1 MKHVFGLQVFKAL
14 IENNSNWLWCCYS
27 DLSDFF
33 RRSLILLS
41 TARQVRKY
49 IFLFYWTASVSAKTV
64 GIVIGVLVAVVVL
77 IAIGVFVFY
86 KYVHQKRVRA
96 RAPQQMAVAYTTAQ
110 PQQVAMYPPSAGPQQ
125 GYAPPPY
132 NQGAGVHYP
141 PQGRLVE
148 TVGHLIVRVQQTR
161 SKSRSGIKDG
171 LRARVLAFHLCGTCS
186 ILEPGAKRGLSLL
199 LVLVLSGGSLFQ
211 LAIFPSP
218 QETTIANPKRIF
230 KTMDK

>member
-110 PQQVAMYPPSAGPQQ
+110 PQQVAMYPPFAGPQQ
-125 GYAPPPY
+125 GYAPPPTIK
-132 NQGAGVHYP
+132 
-141 PQGRLVE
+141 GRQLLTPHEVSWLKLLVIS
-148 TVGHLIVRVQQTR
+148 L
-161 SKSRSGIKDG
+161 SRSN
-171 LRARVLAFHLCGTCS
+171 
-186 ILEPGAKRGLSLL
+186 RGSQSLDW
-199 LVLVLSGGSLFQ
+199 G
-211 LAIFPSP
+211 
-218 QETTIANPKRIF
+218 
-230 KTMDK
+230 